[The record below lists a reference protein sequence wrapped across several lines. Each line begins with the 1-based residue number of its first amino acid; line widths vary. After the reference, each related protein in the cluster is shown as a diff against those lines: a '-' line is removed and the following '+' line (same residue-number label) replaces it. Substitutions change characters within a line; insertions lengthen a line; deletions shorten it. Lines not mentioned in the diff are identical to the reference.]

1 MTSSLFQNRRTERS
15 RKLLVTTLT
24 ELSAIAAMAMIG
36 PSISP
41 PGGLAVGS
49 TSCVLLG
56 LEVVV
61 LMQENGIA
69 GSRGS
74 PTALSDVPFENCT
87 LAKALADRMRSS
99 SEDLTRRWLDRISA
113 RVKLDPNR
121 IFPTDALLDHVPLLI
136 LGIADYIENPERVIM
151 SEVPVV
157 AKAME
162 LGELRFSQ
170 GFDEYEVLKEYEIFG
185 GILFSFLSRVVD
197 DIEEPCSRG
206 ELLACAHRLF
216 LAVAL
221 IQQAT
226 LTHYLSLV
234 KERLNER
241 EQRLRGFNRAL
252 SHELR
257 NLIGT
262 ISGAAEILELGT
274 SPEQQR
280 TMTSMIIR
288 NSTNMK
294 VTLENLLELSR
305 LDEDARQSRHI
316 ALPSAAA
323 EVARQLRESAR
334 AHGVEIRL
342 PADLPTISVS
352 AAAFELCLSN
362 LLANAIKYS
371 DPSKDK
377 RWVEVRAHVT
387 TPDDGAQVET
397 VVEVHDNG
405 LGVPESKRADL
416 FKRFFRAHDESNKE
430 INGTGL
436 GLSIVRDTVTS
447 LGGRAWADFR
457 EDGTTFFFTMPN
469 RRSEDDAIPESVDAR
484 LRATTGS
491 SGRTAVGSAR

>member
-1 MTSSLFQNRRTERS
+1 MAV
-15 RKLLVTTLT
+15 LLDS
-24 ELSAIAAMAMIG
+24 LSAD
-36 PSISP
+36 
-41 PGGLAVGS
+41 
-49 TSCVLLG
+49 
-56 LEVVV
+56 
-61 LMQENGIA
+61 
-69 GSRGS
+69 
-74 PTALSDVPFENCT
+74 SDVPFENCT

-99 SEDLTRRWLDRISA
+99 SDELTHRWLERISA
-113 RVKLDPNR
+113 RVRLDPNR

-136 LGIADYIENPERVIM
+136 LGIADYIESPGMVIL

-170 GFDEYEVLKEYEIFG
+170 GFDEYELLKEYEIFG

-197 DIEEPCSRG
+197 GIEEPCSRG

-274 SPEQQR
+274 FSPEQQR
-280 TMTSMIIR
+280 TMTSMIVR
-288 NSTNMK
+288 NSSNMK
-294 VTLENLLELSR
+294 VTLENLVELSR
-305 LDEDARQSRHI
+305 VDEDARQSRHI
-316 ALPSAAA
+316 ALPQAAA

-342 PADLPTISVS
+342 PADLPPIDVS

-371 DPSKDK
+371 DPAKDK

-387 TPDDGAQVET
+387 APDDHSAPET
-397 VVEVHDNG
+397 VVEVSDNG
-405 LGVPESKRADL
+405 LGVPEGKRPEL
-416 FKRFFRAHDESNKE
+416 FNRFFRAHEESNVE
-430 INGTGL
+430 IEGTGL
-436 GLSIVRDTVTS
+436 GLSIVRDTVS
-447 LGGRAWADFR
+447 ALGGRAWADFR
-457 EDGTTFFFTMPN
+457 EDGTTFFFTMPH
-469 RRSEDDAIPESVDAR
+469 RRAEDDEAGPKRDVSPA
-484 LRATTGS
+484 ATVS
-491 SGRTAVGSAR
+491 DGRTAEDLAPQS

>member
-1 MTSSLFQNRRTERS
+1 MGVSQES
-15 RKLLVTTLT
+15 RVEKGDL
-24 ELSAIAAMAMIG
+24 
-36 PSISP
+36 
-41 PGGLAVGS
+41 
-49 TSCVLLG
+49 
-56 LEVVV
+56 
-61 LMQENGIA
+61 Q
-69 GSRGS
+69 
-74 PTALSDVPFENCT
+74 FENCT
-87 LAKALADRMRSS
+87 LAKAMADKMRSS
-99 SEDLTRRWLDRISA
+99 SDELTKRWLDRISS
-113 RVKLDPNR
+113 RVSIDPNR

-136 LGIADYIENPERVIM
+136 LGIADYIENPDRVIM

-216 LAVAL
+216 LAIAL

-252 SHELR
+252 SHEMG

-262 ISGAAEILELGT
+262 IAGAAEILELGAV
-274 SPEQQR
+274 SPDQHR
-280 TMTSMIIR
+280 TMTSMIVR
-288 NSTNMK
+288 NSANMK
-294 VTLENLLELSR
+294 VTLSNLVELSR
-305 LDEDARQSRHI
+305 VDENARQSRHI
-316 ALPSAAA
+316 GLPNAAA

-342 PADLPTISVS
+342 PDDLPAIDVS

-362 LLANAIKYS
+362 LIANAIKYS

-377 RWVEVRAHVT
+377 RWVEVRARVT
-387 TPDDGAQVET
+387 TPDDGAHPET

-405 LGVPESKRADL
+405 LGVPEAKRANL
-416 FKRFFRAHDESNKE
+416 FERFFRAHEESNRAIE
-430 INGTGL
+430 GTGL
-436 GLSIVRDTVTS
+436 GLSIVRETITS

-457 EDGTTFFFTMPN
+457 DDGTTFFFTMPN
-469 RRSEDDAIPESVDAR
+469 RRAEDDAESA
-484 LRATTGS
+484 AGKAP
-491 SGRTAVGSAR
+491 AVAPNGSADRISEDSAR

>member
-1 MTSSLFQNRRTERS
+1 
-15 RKLLVTTLT
+15 
-24 ELSAIAAMAMIG
+24 MAV
-36 PSISP
+36 SE
-41 PGGLAVGS
+41 GS
-49 TSCVLLG
+49 TAPDADLL
-56 LEVVV
+56 
-61 LMQENGIA
+61 
-69 GSRGS
+69 
-74 PTALSDVPFENCT
+74 ENCT
-87 LAKALADRMRSS
+87 LAKALADRMRGSS
-99 SEDLTRRWLDRISA
+99 DELTRRWLDRISA
-113 RVKLDPNR
+113 RVSLDPNR
-121 IFPTDALLDHVPLLI
+121 VFPTDALLDHVPLLI
-136 LGIADYIENPERVIM
+136 LGIADYIENPQKVILA
-151 SEVPVV
+151 EVPVI

-162 LGELRFSQ
+162 LGELRFAQ

-197 DIEEPCSRG
+197 GIEEPCSRG

-274 SPEQQR
+274 VSAEQQR
-280 TMTSMIIR
+280 TMTSMIVR
-288 NSTNMK
+288 NSASMRM
-294 VTLENLLELSR
+294 TLENLVELSR
-305 LDEDARQSRHI
+305 MDGDARQSRHI
-316 ALPSAAA
+316 ALPRAAA

-334 AHGVEIRL
+334 AHDVEIRL
-342 PADLPTISVS
+342 GADLAPVDVS

-371 DPSKDK
+371 DPAKDK
-377 RWVEVRAHVT
+377 RWVEIRAYVT
-387 TPDDGAQVET
+387 VPDDSGIPET
-397 VVEVHDNG
+397 VVEVRDNG
-405 LGVPESKRADL
+405 LGVPEAKRGDL
-416 FKRFFRAHDESNKE
+416 FGRFVRAHEDINSE
-430 INGTGL
+430 IEGTGL

-457 EDGTTFFFTMPN
+457 EDGTTFFFTIPH
-469 RRSEDDAIPESVDAR
+469 RRSEDEE
-484 LRATTGS
+484 RAPTGEYAAATATVS
-491 SGRTAVGSAR
+491 DDRTAKDSAG

>member
-1 MTSSLFQNRRTERS
+1 MQDN
-15 RKLLVTTLT
+15 
-24 ELSAIAAMAMIG
+24 
-36 PSISP
+36 
-41 PGGLAVGS
+41 GLAGS
-49 TSCVLLG
+49 P
-56 LEVVV
+56 
-61 LMQENGIA
+61 
-69 GSRGS
+69 GS
-74 PTALSDVPFENCT
+74 PTAVSDVPFENCT
-87 LAKALADRMRSS
+87 LAKALADKMRSS

-113 RVKLDPNR
+113 RVKLEPNR

-151 SEVPVV
+151 SEVPVI

-197 DIEEPCSRG
+197 EIEEPCSRG

-216 LAVAL
+216 LAIAL

-234 KERLNER
+234 KDRLNER

-252 SHELR
+252 GHELR

-274 SPEQQR
+274 FTPEQQR

-288 NSTNMK
+288 NSSNMK
-294 VTLENLLELSR
+294 VTLENLVELSR

-316 ALPSAAA
+316 ALPNAAA

-342 PADLPTISVS
+342 PADLPAISVS

-371 DPSKDK
+371 DPAKDK
-377 RWVEVRAHVT
+377 RWVEVRAQVT
-387 TPDDGAQVET
+387 VPDDGAEAET

-405 LGVPESKRADL
+405 LGVPEGKRADL
-416 FKRFFRAHDESNKE
+416 FKRFYRAHDESNKD

-436 GLSIVRDTVTS
+436 GLSIVRETVTS

-469 RRSEDDAIPESVDAR
+469 RRSEDDAANEATGVTAVP
-484 LRATTGS
+484 TTGS
-491 SGRTAVGSAR
+491 GDRTAEDSVR

>member
-1 MTSSLFQNRRTERS
+1 MAVVE
-15 RKLLVTTLT
+15 
-24 ELSAIAAMAMIG
+24 EPLSAEAE
-36 PSISP
+36 
-41 PGGLAVGS
+41 L
-49 TSCVLLG
+49 
-56 LEVVV
+56 
-61 LMQENGIA
+61 
-69 GSRGS
+69 
-74 PTALSDVPFENCT
+74 PFDNCT
-87 LAKALADRMRSS
+87 LAKALADKMRSS
-99 SEDLTRRWLDRISA
+99 SDELTHRWLDRISA
-113 RVKLDPNR
+113 RVSLDPNR

-136 LGIADYIENPERVIM
+136 LGIADYIENPERVIL

-197 DIEEPCSRG
+197 GIEEPCSRG

-221 IQQAT
+221 IEQAT

-274 SPEQQR
+274 FSPEQQR
-280 TMTSMIIR
+280 TMTSMIVR
-288 NSTNMK
+288 NSANMK
-294 VTLENLLELSR
+294 VTLENLVELSR
-305 LDEDARQSRHI
+305 MDEDARQSRHI
-316 ALPSAAA
+316 ALPAAAA

-342 PADLPTISVS
+342 GADLPPIDVS

-371 DPSKDK
+371 DQNKDK
-377 RWVEVRAHVT
+377 RWVEVRAYVT
-387 TPDDGAQVET
+387 IPDEGGMSET
-397 VVEVHDNG
+397 VVEVRGNG
-405 LGVPESKRADL
+405 LGVPEAKRAEL
-416 FKRFFRAHDESNKE
+416 FSRFFRAHED
-430 INGTGL
+430 IN
-436 GLSIVRDTVTS
+436 
-447 LGGRAWADFR
+447 
-457 EDGTTFFFTMPN
+457 
-469 RRSEDDAIPESVDAR
+469 SE
-484 LRATTGS
+484 
-491 SGRTAVGSAR
+491 

>member
-1 MTSSLFQNRRTERS
+1 MFLQEGSMAATRESL
-15 RKLLVTTLT
+15 
-24 ELSAIAAMAMIG
+24 
-36 PSISP
+36 
-41 PGGLAVGS
+41 
-49 TSCVLLG
+49 
-56 LEVVV
+56 
-61 LMQENGIA
+61 
-69 GSRGS
+69 
-74 PTALSDVPFENCT
+74 TAHSDVPFENCT
-87 LAKALADRMRSS
+87 LAKAVAERMRSS

-121 IFPTDALLDHVPLLI
+121 IFPTDALLDHVPMLI
-136 LGIADYIENPERVIM
+136 LGIADYIENPEKVIL

-197 DIEEPCSRG
+197 SIEEPCSRG
-206 ELLACAHRLF
+206 ELLACAHRLY

-241 EQRLRGFNRAL
+241 EQRLRSFNRAL

-262 ISGAAEILELGT
+262 IAGAAEILELGT
-274 SPEQQR
+274 FSPEQQR
-280 TMTSMIIR
+280 RMTSMIIR

-294 VTLENLLELSR
+294 VTLENLVELSR
-305 LDEDARQSRHI
+305 LDEDMRQSRHI
-316 ALPSAAA
+316 ALPNAAA

-342 PADLPTISVS
+342 PADLPTINVS

-371 DPSKDK
+371 DPAKDK
-377 RWVEVRAHVT
+377 RWVEVRASVT
-387 TPDDGAQVET
+387 TPDDGAQAET

-405 LGVPESKRADL
+405 LGVPEAKRADL
-416 FKRFFRAHDESNKE
+416 FKRFYRAHEESNRQ
-430 INGTGL
+430 IDGTGL
-436 GLSIVRDTVTS
+436 GLSIVRETVTS
-447 LGGRAWADFR
+447 LGGKAWADFR

-469 RRSEDDAIPESVDAR
+469 RRLEDDAAHESASVPAVP
-484 LRATTGS
+484 ATE
-491 SGRTAVGSAR
+491 SGDRTAEDSAR

>member
-1 MTSSLFQNRRTERS
+1 MGVSPE
-15 RKLLVTTLT
+15 LL
-24 ELSAIAAMAMIG
+24 AADAD
-36 PSISP
+36 
-41 PGGLAVGS
+41 L
-49 TSCVLLG
+49 
-56 LEVVV
+56 
-61 LMQENGIA
+61 
-69 GSRGS
+69 
-74 PTALSDVPFENCT
+74 PFENCT

-99 SEDLTRRWLDRISA
+99 SEELTRRWLDRISA
-113 RVKLDPNR
+113 RVRLDPNR

-136 LGIADYIENPERVIM
+136 LGIADYIENPSKVIL

-170 GFDEYEVLKEYEIFG
+170 GFDEYELLKEYEIFG

-197 DIEEPCSRG
+197 GIEEPCSRG

-234 KERLNER
+234 KDRLNER

-262 ISGAAEILELGT
+262 ISGAAEILELENS

-280 TMTSMIIR
+280 TMTSMIVR
-288 NSTNMK
+288 NTQSMK
-294 VTLENLLELSR
+294 ATLENLVELSR
-305 LDEDARQSRHI
+305 VDEDARQSRHI
-316 ALPSAAA
+316 ALPQAAA

-342 PADLPTISVS
+342 PSELPSIDVS

-362 LLANAIKYS
+362 LLTNAIKYS
-371 DPSKDK
+371 DQSKDK
-377 RWVEVRAHVT
+377 RWVEVRAQVSS
-387 TPDDGAQVET
+387 PDDGGPPET
-397 VVEVHDNG
+397 VVEVRDNG
-405 LGVPESKRADL
+405 LGVPEAKRAEL
-416 FKRFFRAHDESNKE
+416 FNRFFRAHEDSNGE
-430 INGTGL
+430 IEGTGL
-436 GLSIVRDTVTS
+436 GLSIVRDTVTA
-447 LGGRAWADFR
+447 LGGRAWADFHD
-457 EDGTTFFFTMPN
+457 DGTTFFFTMPH
-469 RRSEDDAIPESVDAR
+469 RRAEDDASAAQPT
-484 LRATTGS
+484 RAVAPATGS
-491 SGRTAVGSAR
+491 ADRTAEDSRR